1 MFCHLCSKYTWRPEV
16 MWTNQKQGLLS
27 GRSLNPTTLQ
37 RFLTLF
43 SNVTVF
49 IYKGWFSE
57 ERKQN
62 NDVCVSATRSQQ
74 LCVKLEPRGLLY
86 VKLSLQE
93 KWDTQVE
100 KRAACVHDCSITTGI
115 VSHCLLTLL
124 SPSAA
129 HQDQR
134 MCLEWSY
141 TTSWR
146 RKSPP
151 SPSLCSSRSV

>member
-1 MFCHLCSKYTWRPEV
+1 MCFVIYAASIHGD
-16 MWTNQKQGLLS
+16 QKSCGPIRNKVCCLGGVS
-27 GRSLNPTTLQ
+27 IPP
-37 RFLTLF
+37 LF
-43 SNVTVF
+43 KGSSHNITVF
-49 IYKGWFSE
+49 IEKRWFSE
-57 ERKQN
+57 ERKKN

-93 KWDTQVE
+93 KWDAQVDE
-100 KRAACVHDCSITTGI
+100 SAACVHCCSVTTVI
-115 VSHCLLTLL
+115 RSHCLLMLL

-129 HQDQR
+129 HQDHLT
-134 MCLEWSY
+134 CLEWSY